1 MTLRLE
7 VRLLHYFTL
16 IVLAAS
22 IIAIEFFI
30 EINSP
35 DLVSQICASTADR
48 IINSLPPA
56 LIDLRNKIVIMLGIL
71 TLVVAIVMMM
81 FIKNISMPLKKMA
94 ASAEKINDG
103 DLTEIINIET
113 KDEIGMVGTAINE
126 LTSNLQEV
134 AALTSTTSQQA
145 MLDIERIE
153 NTIKQSKLPSEQD
166 INDLKNQIEVLNNFV
181 SAFQL
186 LQTDINK

>member
-30 EINSP
+30 EINTP

-166 INDLKNQIEVLNNFV
+166 LNDLKNQIEVLNNFV